1 MAELWWPLM
10 DGPSVETPYC
20 CVCGARWPLNRHH
33 VVKRS
38 AATRTAKAR
47 GWRRWASSAF
57 GTATETSAS
66 S

>member
-1 MAELWWPLM
+1 MARVTTMAELWWLLM

-38 AATRTAKAR
+38 AATRTAEAR
-47 GWRRWASSAF
+47 GWRR
-57 GTATETSAS
+57 
-66 S
+66 